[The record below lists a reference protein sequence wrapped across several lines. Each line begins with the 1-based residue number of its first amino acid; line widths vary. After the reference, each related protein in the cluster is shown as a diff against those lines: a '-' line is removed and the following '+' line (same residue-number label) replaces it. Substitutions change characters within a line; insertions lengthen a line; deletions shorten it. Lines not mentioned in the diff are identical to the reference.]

1 MRPLAGPP
9 TVCRGGGVH
18 RGGTPS
24 KALWGMP
31 LRGRVHEHA
40 FGYREITAILKAAGK
55 ITEMLKTARCAT
67 VHPEGERG

>member
-40 FGYREITAILKAAGK
+40 YDYREITAILKAAGK